1 MPSLSAY
8 CLYLGFS
15 YPGCEGISSRLL
27 QQSKAAAPYL
37 GRGYLLTTALSTLER
52 GVAPIGP
59 PAPPQPPLL
68 GRGVAL
74 SAAGPDL
81 LRDYI

>member
-1 MPSLSAY
+1 MPSHNTYIA
-8 CLYLGFS
+8 LGFLF
-15 YPGCEGISSRLL
+15 PWTWGIPSWLL
-27 QQSKAAAPYL
+27 QQSAATAPYL

-52 GVAPIGP
+52 GVAPIGS